1 MDLAE
6 TFFLNITKKYKDEK
20 LYHSYSDSFVFLED
34 YAYYIKMLLDLA
46 DTTMAFEYKQ
56 KAQELCIKAID
67 KFYDKNKNIFQ
78 KNILLNDDL
87 FFNPVDIG
95 DSTISNGNSIMLNNL
110 VRLGLLDQ
118 AEKLSQ
124 SLFGYLN
131 FYKRLMLS
139 SLKSLDYFQEI
150 KAGKIVVTMDV
161 KFSKD
166 LILWIVWFLLV
177 VLWNYGFPNASPFL
191 DVLIARER
199 ERESN
204 LIVIDDCL

>member
-46 DTTMAFEYKQ
+46 DTTMAFEYKK
-56 KAQELCIKAID
+56 KAQELCIIAID

-78 KNILLNDDL
+78 KNMLLNDDL

-150 KAGKIVVTMDV
+150 KAGK
-161 KFSKD
+161 
-166 LILWIVWFLLV
+166 
-177 VLWNYGFPNASPFL
+177 NC
-191 DVLIARER
+191 
-199 ERESN
+199 SN
-204 LIVIDDCL
+204 DGCEI

>member
-1 MDLAE
+1 
-6 TFFLNITKKYKDEK
+6 
-20 LYHSYSDSFVFLED
+20 
-34 YAYYIKMLLDLA
+34 MLLDLA

-150 KAGKIVVTMDV
+150 KAGKKIVVTMDV

-191 DVLIARER
+191 DVLIAVIL
-199 ERESN
+199 S
-204 LIVIDDCL
+204 LLMIVYKRLFK